1 MTGFLLLFYIYIN
14 INYYIHIYITIQY
27 NTMEK
32 KIHFIKY
39 KAKKVLTPESSSAT
53 LVDDNDCFGG
63 IVGTSVHI
71 QYLNINI
78 ER

>member
-1 MTGFLLLFYIYIN
+1 
-14 INYYIHIYITIQY
+14 
-27 NTMEK
+27 MEK